1 MVCASFALTR
11 PIDNIKDAHLGL
23 LGVTFRDE
31 LGEKW
36 LANASASAFP
46 WRVAASVLALIFLKI
61 YFRKTQ
67 SSMIFPT
74 SGMLLAAAPGP
85 LPKPKPGCFASGPRA
100 DDNDG
105 SLSKRM

>member
-1 MVCASFALTR
+1 MTR
-11 PIDNIKDAHLGL
+11 PIAKVKDAHLGL

-31 LGEKW
+31 LGKKW
-36 LANASASAFP
+36 LANASAFAFP

-74 SGMLLAAAPGP
+74 SKMLLAAAPLP
-85 LPKPKPGCFASGPRA
+85 LPKPKPCCFASGPRA
-100 DDNDG
+100 DDNDS
-105 SLSKRM
+105 SLIKRM

>member
-1 MVCASFALTR
+1 MTR
-11 PIDNIKDAHLGL
+11 LIEKVKDAHLGL

-31 LGEKW
+31 LGKKW
-36 LANASASAFP
+36 LANASAFAFP
-46 WRVAASVLALIFLKI
+46 WRMAASVLALIFLKI
-61 YFRKTQ
+61 YFRKIQ

-74 SGMLLAAAPGP
+74 SGKLLAAALVP